1 MKENF
6 IHICMVID
14 ESGSMSGKENDVV
27 GGFKSVIDEQKAN
40 TEGTCCV
47 SYFKFSDG
55 VEEVYR
61 GVDVRDVEP
70 IEGKYHPHGLTAL
83 FDGVGIAIDRI
94 GEWLASMDE
103 SERPEKNL
111 VVIMTDGGENNSSE
125 YTADRVREMIK
136 HQENK
141 YNWSF
146 VYMGSDLKDAHDA
159 NIIGIDTKLYASGA
173 DYLKNYDVI
182 NSVATAYRTTVGD
195 ASVKCRAFSSTLDC
209 MCEESTAKYAADN
222 NIDINDLQ

>member
-40 TEGTCCV
+40 TEGTCSV

-111 VVIMTDGGENNSSE
+111 VVIMTDGGLFPCSCSRGSRARPRRSRRASPSRRRSSHRPAS
-125 YTADRVREMIK
+125 TRCGWRGTRMVRAR
-136 HQENK
+136 
-141 YNWSF
+141 S
-146 VYMGSDLKDAHDA
+146 S
-159 NIIGIDTKLYASGA
+159 
-173 DYLKNYDVI
+173 
-182 NSVATAYRTTVGD
+182 
-195 ASVKCRAFSSTLDC
+195 RARR
-209 MCEESTAKYAADN
+209 
-222 NIDINDLQ
+222 